1 MIILTSQLSARK
13 VMTDPKLF
21 IAFGLGSGLSKFA
34 PGTIGSLF
42 ALCLWYPLSFLSL
55 WVYIFFLVGTFILG
69 IYVSNYAIEQTGVK
83 DYGGIVID
91 EFLGLWIA
99 LLIFPVTL
107 LGSVSVFLVFRLL
120 DIFKPWPID
129 LIDKKVEEGLGVML
143 DDIIAGLLTFSFFVL
158 LKVIGISI

>member
-1 MIILTSQLSARK
+1 MITLNSQLRTRR
-13 VMTDPKLF
+13 VMTDPKLL
-21 IAFGLGSGLSKFA
+21 IAFGFGSGLSKFA
-34 PGTIGSLF
+34 PGTVGSFF

-55 WVYIFFLVGTFILG
+55 WIYIFLLVVTFILG

-107 LGSVSVFLVFRLL
+107 LGSIYVFLVFRLL
-120 DIFKPWPID
+120 DIFKPWPIG

-143 DDIIAGLLTFSFFVL
+143 DDVIAGLLAFLFFVL
-158 LKVIGISI
+158 LKFIGVSI

>member
-1 MIILTSQLSARK
+1 MI
-13 VMTDPKLF
+13 TDPKLF

-55 WVYIFFLVGTFILG
+55 CVYIFFLVGTFILG

-107 LGSVSVFLVFRLL
+107 LGSLSVFFVFRLL
-120 DIFKPWPID
+120 DILKPWPIG
-129 LIDKKVEEGLGVML
+129 LIDKKVERGLGVML
-143 DDIIAGLLTFSFFVL
+143 DDVGAGLLTFSFFVL
-158 LKVIGISI
+158 LKFIGIFI

>member
-1 MIILTSQLSARK
+1 MITLNSQLSTRR
-13 VMTDPKLF
+13 VMTDPKLL
-21 IAFGLGSGLSKFA
+21 IAFGFGSGLSKFA
-34 PGTIGSLF
+34 PGTVGSFF

-55 WVYIFFLVGTFILG
+55 WVYIFLLVVTFILG

-107 LGSVSVFLVFRLL
+107 LGFVSVFLVFRLL
-120 DIFKPWPID
+120 DIFKPWPIG

-143 DDIIAGLLTFSFFVL
+143 DDVLAGLLTFSFFVL
-158 LKVIGISI
+158 LKFIGISI

>member
-42 ALCLWYPLSFLSL
+42 ALCLWYPLSFLPL

-107 LGSVSVFLVFRLL
+107 LGCLSVFLVFRLL
-120 DIFKPWPID
+120 DIFKPWPIG

-143 DDIIAGLLTFSFFVL
+143 DDVIAGLLTFSFFVL
-158 LKVIGISI
+158 LKFIGISI

>member
-34 PGTIGSLF
+34 PGTIGSFF

-69 IYVSNYAIEQTGVK
+69 IYVSNYAIKQTGVK

-99 LLIFPVTL
+99 LLIFPVSL

-120 DIFKPWPID
+120 DIFKPWPIG

-143 DDIIAGLLTFSFFVL
+143 DDVIAGLLTFSLFVL
-158 LKVIGISI
+158 LKFIGISI

>member
-1 MIILTSQLSARK
+1 MITLNSQLSTRR
-13 VMTDPKLF
+13 VMTDPKLL
-21 IAFGLGSGLSKFA
+21 IAFGFGSGLSKFA
-34 PGTIGSLF
+34 PGTAGSLF

-55 WVYIFFLVGTFILG
+55 WVYIFLLVVTFILG

-107 LGSVSVFLVFRLL
+107 VGSLIVFFVFRLL
-120 DIFKPWPID
+120 DILKPWPIG
-129 LIDKKVEEGLGVML
+129 LIDRKVEEGLGVML
-143 DDIIAGLLTFSFFVL
+143 DDVIAGLFTFSFFVL
-158 LKVIGISI
+158 LKFMGVFI

>member
-34 PGTIGSLF
+34 PGTVGSFF

-55 WVYIFFLVGTFILG
+55 WVYIFLLIVTFILG

-107 LGSVSVFLVFRLL
+107 LGFVSVFLVFRLL
-120 DIFKPWPID
+120 DIFKPWPIG

-143 DDIIAGLLTFSFFVL
+143 DDVLAGLLTFSFFVL
-158 LKVIGISI
+158 LKFIGISI